1 MPPAQTAFL
10 TLIILFLDMNIP
22 ATFPILNHYTY
33 LNTANSGILSVELAQ
48 WRTKHDQEF
57 IAGGSIFKMN
67 QAYIYDELRGN
78 IGKLVKAKKENV
90 FLTQNFSVGF
100 NNVINGLNKNHRFLI
115 LNEDYPSVLFPITS
129 AGFEC
134 IQVDINAAT
143 EENIIAAI
151 EKHKPTVFAFSVV
164 QYISGYRLNPD
175 FIIKLKAAYPDLL
188 LIGDGTQ
195 FCGTT
200 DFDFQSSGL
209 DALITSGYKWL
220 LAGYGNGFTVFSDQ
234 LKEQLFEDR
243 KKAIIPAIPFLHGRD
258 YLSLTF
264 EPGHLDSLN
273 FGSLNESIKM
283 LLNLGLDNIEKHN
296 QKLCDKAR
304 YELHNRGLIPDF
316 LALQQYPSNIMSL
329 PLAQT
334 TVKKFEEAKIVCSP
348 RGAGTRISFHVYNT
362 DRDLN
367 KLLEVIDTID

>member
-1 MPPAQTAFL
+1 
-10 TLIILFLDMNIP
+10 MNLP
-22 ATFPILNHYTY
+22 ATFPILDHYTY
-33 LNTANSGILSVELAQ
+33 LNTANSGILSVELAK
-48 WRTKHDQEF
+48 WRTKHDEEF

-78 IGKLVKAKKENV
+78 IASLVKAKKENV
-90 FLTQNFSVGF
+90 YLTQNFSVGF
-100 NNVINGLNKNHRFLI
+100 NNIINGLNNDHRFLI

-129 AGFEC
+129 AGFEYF
-134 IQVDINAAT
+134 QVDINAAT
-143 EENIIAAI
+143 EANIIAAI

-175 FIIKLKAAYPDLL
+175 FIIKLKSTYPDLL

-200 DFDFQSSGL
+200 DFDFQNSGL

-220 LAGYGNGFTVFSDQ
+220 LAGYGNGFAVFSDQ
-234 LKEQLFEDR
+234 LKEQLFEGR
-243 KKAIIPAIPFLHGRD
+243 KNAAVPAIPFLHGRD

-283 LLNLGLDNIEKHN
+283 LLNLGMDNIEKN
-296 QKLCDKAR
+296 NRKLCDKAR
-304 YELHNRGLIPDF
+304 FELHKRGLIPDF
-316 LALQQYPSNIMSL
+316 LVSQQHPSNIMSL
-329 PLAQT
+329 PLEQT
-334 TVKKFEEAKIVCSP
+334 TVKKLEEAKILCSP
-348 RGAGTRISFHVYNT
+348 RGAGTRISFHFYNT
-362 DRDLN
+362 NEDLD
-367 KLLEVIDTID
+367 KLLEVVDGND